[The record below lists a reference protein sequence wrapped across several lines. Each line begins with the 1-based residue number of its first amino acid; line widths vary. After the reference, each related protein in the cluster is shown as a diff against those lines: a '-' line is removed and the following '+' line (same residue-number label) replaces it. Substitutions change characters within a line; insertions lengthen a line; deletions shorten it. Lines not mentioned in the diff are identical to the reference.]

1 MARGGYVVPLG
12 ANMSTNVQTVSAGTA
27 QNPAHSEVRF
37 NLPLVATRPEVA
49 TLFGCTQRHLSNLER
64 RGLLRSTRLGRC
76 VRYRRESVLKCLE
89 TLEG

>member
-1 MARGGYVVPLG
+1 MVTSIHKLAE
-12 ANMSTNVQTVSAGTA
+12 GTA
-27 QNPAHSEVRF
+27 HNPISSEVRF
-37 NLPLVATRPEVA
+37 NLPLVSTRPEVA